1 MSDTSYGLNSPEAV
15 KLWSRKLFREA
26 LKQTWA
32 YKFMGTS
39 SNDLCQIL
47 TDTNKGPGDRIRVIL
62 RMQLAAAG
70 VQGDSVLEG
79 QEEAL
84 TTYTDNL
91 YIDQL
96 RNAVRSEGQ
105 MSEQRIPFSVREEAR
120 TGLTDWWAGRIDTA
134 FMNQLTG
141 NTAETDTRYT
151 GMQATLAP
159 SSGYTVIGQGTQ
171 TAETSL
177 SASTSDYFN
186 LSMLDRAVNIAKTA
200 TPVFRSLKERGDNY
214 YVAFL
219 HPNQVRQ
226 LRGQSNATLGAQWAD
241 IQRAAIQG
249 GQGSENPIW
258 TGALGVY
265 NGVILH
271 ESTRIPAITTAAGAG
286 TGRRGVLCGAQA
298 AVFATGQK
306 DSATGQEMSWFE
318 ELFDYGNK
326 LGVSAGMIHGL
337 KKTQFNGTDFAT
349 ITLSSYSPNP

>member
-1 MSDTSYGLNSPEAV
+1 MTDTSFGLNSPEAV
-15 KLWSRKLFREA
+15 KLWSKKLLREA

-39 SNDLCQIL
+39 SSSVCQIL
-47 TDTNKGPGDRIRVIL
+47 TDTNKGPGDRVRAIL
-62 RMQLAAAG
+62 RMQLSGAG
-70 VQGDSVLEG
+70 VSGDSVLEG
-79 QEEAL
+79 SEEAL
-84 TTYTDNL
+84 TTYTDDLFIN
-91 YIDQL
+91 QL
-96 RNAVRSEGQ
+96 RHAVRSEGQ

-120 TGLTDWWAGRIDTA
+120 LGLQDWWAGRIDTA

-141 NTAETDTRYT
+141 NTAQADVRFT
-151 GMQATLAP
+151 GMQATIAP
-159 SSGYTVIGQGTQ
+159 SAAYMVIGQTS
-171 TAETSL
+171 TAESSL
-177 SASTSDYFN
+177 SNSTTDYFN
-186 LSMLDRAVNIAKTA
+186 LNMIDKAVNIAKTA
-200 TPVFRSLKERGDNY
+200 TPVFRPIKEKGDDY
-214 YVAFL
+214 FVAFL

-226 LRGQSNATLGAQWAD
+226 LRGQATANLGGQWAD

-249 GQGSENPIW
+249 GQGSSNPIW

-271 ESTRIPAITTAAGAG
+271 ESTRIPAIDTSSAG

-298 AVFATGQK
+298 ALFATGQK
-306 DSATGQEMSWFE
+306 DSATGEEMSWFE

-337 KKTQFNGTDFAT
+337 KKTRFNSQDFAT